1 MSWCGS
7 CCIYPLLCGASQPP
21 PGSLPPFLPASVG
34 WLAACSRCCWQ
45 HMRVRGRGKRWDVAR
60 KRSAGP
66 LLLVAGG
73 VGAAPLI
80 SMLRHAHEQ
89 QQEAGGPPS
98 PITLLVRGRQQAL
111 AVVAPHQ
118 YLRSAFLAGFALCN
132 ACGFLPRG

>member
-80 SMLRHAHEQ
+80 SML
-89 QQEAGGPPS
+89 
-98 PITLLVRGRQQAL
+98 LLTVCL
-111 AVVAPHQ
+111 ATRWLL
-118 YLRSAFLAGFALCN
+118 YLPQTGSILRIKN
-132 ACGFLPRG
+132 